1 MTVSGV
7 FGQER
12 PHGAGYVRAPEG
24 KGDPGFEETDLIPAI
39 KTLTDVANTAERLSP
54 DQFRHTI
61 GQLDFVSRAAAIM
74 VNPAGSRGAGRQ
86 RRVGVSKRP
95 LAPPRR
101 MASIISTMPPV
112 LQPEPNPRLAANVMH
127 FARLLRRAG
136 LPVGPS
142 ETIAAQ
148 DALTRIDLASKTQAR
163 TALRTAMIHRHEHQ
177 DVFDQ
182 AFALFWRDPA
192 AAEQA
197 AAMALLDAQKE
208 KKPERPPPAARRVA
222 EAFAAKNQKPQPPKD
237 EPPVTDMT
245 MTVSEQ
251 ERLQSMDF
259 EAMGADEIARAKQ
272 EIRRLVLPLDL
283 RRTRRLRADQNG
295 PVTDLRRTIRASL
308 RQGGEILTIARNR
321 RVTRPPPLVVL
332 CDISGSMA
340 RYAQILMHFL
350 HAVTNDRD
358 RVHIF
363 LFGTRLSNVTRQLKA
378 RDPEVAFQM
387 VAHAVPD
394 WSGGTRIGEAVAGF
408 NHLWAKRVLGQGAVV
423 LLITDGLDR
432 DGAHGLA
439 ENMDRLHRSC
449 TRLIWLNPLL
459 RWSGFEPKSQGI
471 RAMLPHVD
479 EFRPVHNLASLRGL
493 IDLLSRPAPMKPA
506 SAGRFER

>member
-1 MTVSGV
+1 M
-7 FGQER
+7 
-12 PHGAGYVRAPEG
+12 
-24 KGDPGFEETDLIPAI
+24 
-39 KTLTDVANTAERLSP
+39 
-54 DQFRHTI
+54 
-61 GQLDFVSRAAAIM
+61 
-74 VNPAGSRGAGRQ
+74 
-86 RRVGVSKRP
+86 
-95 LAPPRR
+95 
-101 MASIISTMPPV
+101 
-112 LQPEPNPRLAANVMH
+112 QPETPSRLAANVMH

-136 LPVGPS
+136 LPVGPAES
-142 ETIAAQ
+142 IAAQ
-148 DALTRIDLASKTQAR
+148 DALTRIDLGSRTQAR
-163 TALRTAMIHRHEHQ
+163 IALRAAMIHRHEHQ
-177 DVFDQ
+177 PVFDA

-192 AAEQA
+192 AAGQSNA
-197 AAMALLDAQKE
+197 GALPDAQKE
-208 KKPERPPPAARRVA
+208 TRPERPPPAARRVA
-222 EAFAAKNQKPQPPKD
+222 EAFAPGSNKPRQPRD
-237 EPPVTDMT
+237 EPPRIDMT
-245 MTVSEQ
+245 LTVSEQ
-251 ERLQSMDF
+251 ERLRQMDF
-259 EAMGADEIARAKQ
+259 ESMGADDIARAKQ

-283 RRTRRLRADQNG
+283 RRTRRTRADQNG
-295 PVTDLRRTIRASL
+295 STTDLRRTIRSSL
-308 RQGGEILTIARNR
+308 RQGGEIVTIARSS

-340 RYAQILMHFL
+340 RYAQILLHFL

-358 RVHIF
+358 RVHVF
-363 LFGTRLSNVTRQLKA
+363 LFGTRLSNVTRQLRA

-394 WSGGTRIGEAVAGF
+394 WSGGTRIGEALASF
-408 NHLWAKRVLGQGAVV
+408 NRLWAKRVLGQGAVV

-493 IDLLSRPAPMKPA
+493 IDLLSRPAPMKPGP
-506 SAGRFER
+506 AGRFEGALPR